1 MTSRTRNNDHKEVC
15 HSPLSGL
22 YLVDYI
28 DYIEKEGE
36 YLTAAEIFNYLKKQ
50 IGSSLK
56 VNSLMGFG
64 RKLANM
70 NELKHKRF
78 ADGMKYLVK
87 KK

>member
-50 IGSSLK
+50 IGCKRLR
-56 VNSLMGFG
+56 VYTLHNS
-64 RKLANM
+64 KKAVT
-70 NELKHKRF
+70 
-78 ADGMKYLVK
+78 AD
-87 KK
+87 

>member
-1 MTSRTRNNDHKEVC
+1 MSIQTRNNDHKEVC

-22 YLVDYI
+22 YLV